1 MSKKIKTFDI
11 ILPLIPIL
19 LLVVSVA
26 VIYSLVFGSNES
38 GLALKQGI
46 SAIIG
51 LTIMTIISFFDYR
64 FFRGTSWVFYI
75 VTILLLVYV
84 DFFGFAAGGAMRWIN
99 LGFFQLQP
107 SELAKVSLILFLAS
121 FYSSRIGK
129 IRWKDIFIAVSI
141 FLPTLLLVLK
151 EPDLGT
157 GLVLCFIFIVL
168 LYAAKPNKVQTIVI
182 TLGILVFSLI
192 LVLSSLKVSPF
203 TNLMHDYQ
211 RNRILTFIDPNI
223 DPHGRGYNVRQ
234 AQIAAGSGGVFGKG
248 LGHGSQSQLQYLPKP
263 QTDFIFSGIAE
274 SFGFIGTMVYLSLFV
289 FLIVRIINIG
299 SLAKDNYGMLISFG
313 AAGMLFF
320 QVMINV
326 GMNLG
331 LAPVTGIPLP
341 FASYG
346 GSALVAYLFLIGLV
360 ESIYIRHKKISF

>member
-19 LLVVSVA
+19 LLIISVA

-38 GLALKQGI
+38 GLVLKQSI
-46 SAIIG
+46 SATLGII
-51 LTIMTIISFFDYR
+51 IMVIISLFDYR
-64 FFRGTSWVFYI
+64 FFRGTSWIFYI
-75 VTILLLVYV
+75 ITILLLIYV
-84 DFFGFAAGGAMRWIN
+84 DFFGHAAGGAIRWID

-107 SELAKVSLILFLAS
+107 SELAKVFLVLVLAS
-121 FYSSRIGK
+121 FYSTRMGK
-129 IRWKDIFIAVSI
+129 LRWKDILMASLI

-157 GLVLCFIFIVL
+157 ALVLCFIFIVL
-168 LYAAKPNKVQTIVI
+168 LYASKPNKFQTIVI
-182 TLGILVFSLI
+182 TSGIIILSVI
-192 LVLSSLKVSPF
+192 LVLSSLKVFPF
-203 TNLMHDYQ
+203 TGILRDYQ
-211 RNRILTFIDPNI
+211 RNRILTFIDPNL
-223 DPHGRGYNVRQ
+223 DPRGSGYNVLQ
-234 AQIAAGSGGVFGKG
+234 AQIAAGSGGIFGKG
-248 LGHGSQSQLQYLPKP
+248 LGNGSQSQLQYLPRP

-274 SFGFIGTMVYLSLFV
+274 SFGFLGTMVYLSLFA
-289 FLIVRIINIG
+289 FLIIRIINIG
-299 SLAKDNYGMLISFG
+299 NLAKDNYGMLISFG
-313 AAGMLFF
+313 VAGVFLF
-320 QVMINV
+320 QVIVNV

-360 ESIYIRHKKISF
+360 ESVYIRHKKISF